1 MVGLVIL
8 AIVYAVVCSAV
19 TAAWV
24 LVQGSPD
31 NLRTVLENPRDWKTV
46 GFWPIWIVLGW
57 GAALLIHAGA
67 VLTAILFGG
76 QRRAEKRRLRA
87 ARIEAKVQRALRA
100 EPGPAQPA
108 PERSPPESSRQ
119 WVTVMFVD
127 IAGST
132 TLNEELGDEAWSRFL
147 VGFRELIRHNVVF
160 RSGSEVGT
168 RGDGLLAS
176 YPSPADAVL
185 SPVDIQR
192 EVGAKLTEP
201 RPLSVRI
208 GVDAGE
214 AVHDDGD
221 LSGRVI
227 DITSRVTS
235 EAASGEIL
243 VTEPVAEYV
252 DSRLRLED
260 RGVAGAEEDHPTPA
274 PPRGRLV
281 RSGRGDRGWDR
292 LRRQAAS

>member
-1 MVGLVIL
+1 
-8 AIVYAVVCSAV
+8 
-19 TAAWV
+19 
-24 LVQGSPD
+24 
-31 NLRTVLENPRDWKTV
+31 
-46 GFWPIWIVLGW
+46 
-57 GAALLIHAGA
+57 
-67 VLTAILFGG
+67 
-76 QRRAEKRRLRA
+76 
-87 ARIEAKVQRALRA
+87 
-100 EPGPAQPA
+100 
-108 PERSPPESSRQ
+108 
-119 WVTVMFVD
+119 MFVD

-147 VGFRELIRHNVVF
+147 VGFRELVRHNVVF